1 MDKLSELRKY
11 SNPNYVINKAD
22 RLNLNPVFIS
32 NRKDKKYMI
41 YNGKTWIHFGQ
52 MGYED
57 FTKHNNNARRDNFR
71 KRNRRW
77 FFGPIYSPGRLS
89 YTLLW

>member
-1 MDKLSELRKY
+1 MDKLPELRKY
-11 SNPNYVINKAD
+11 SNPSLVKNRAE
-22 RLNLNPVFIS
+22 RLNLNQVFIS
-32 NRKDKKYMI
+32 TRKDKKYMI
-41 YNGKTWIHFGQ
+41 YNGRQWIHFGQ

-57 FTKHNNNARRDNFR
+57 YTKHHDDVRRDNFR